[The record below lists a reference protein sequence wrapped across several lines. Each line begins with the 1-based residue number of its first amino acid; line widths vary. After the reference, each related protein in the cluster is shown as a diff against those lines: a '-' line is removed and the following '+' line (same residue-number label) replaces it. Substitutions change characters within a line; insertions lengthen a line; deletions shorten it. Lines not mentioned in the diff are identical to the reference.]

1 MLAENFIGGKV
12 LFHGD
17 SGQKIHNKWKFT
29 NKPSCYA
36 VDPTNWYMSEKLDGV
51 RAFWNSETGFHSRN
65 NNAFH
70 APLWFDSKMKSCCDK
85 NWILDGE
92 LYIQGKDASF
102 VSGTVRRKNSEK
114 DWDTVCFFVFD
125 IIGTEGNFEERTN
138 FLKSLL
144 SKCNDELSQFDDAR
158 ITSNFI
164 YLPQIK
170 VKNMEHAYEFYK
182 HIITSNGE
190 GIVLKD
196 SNSLYE
202 HKRSHKLLK
211 WKPVPTAEAKVI
223 GFLEGTGKY
232 KNKLGTF
239 LVSNGKEFH
248 LSGKMTD
255 QFRSQYVFKNH
266 KLDRILSDSV
276 PHMNDYVTYEYM
288 TLTSHGIPRQAV
300 FVGLR
305 ILKD

>member
-1 MLAENFIGGKV
+1 MKTPMLAENFVGGKV
-12 LFHGD
+12 LFYGD
-17 SGQKIHNKWKFT
+17 SGKKMGNKWKFT
-29 NKPSCYA
+29 NVPSYYA

-51 RAFWNSETGFHSRN
+51 RAIWNSQTGFHSKN

-70 APLWFDSKMKSCCDK
+70 APLWFDEKIKLCCNK
-85 NWILDGE
+85 NWTLDGE

-114 DWDTVCFFVFD
+114 DWDRVCFFVFD
-125 IIGTEGNFEERTN
+125 IIGIEGNFEKRTK
-138 FLKSLL
+138 FLESLL
-144 SKCNDELSQFDDAR
+144 TKCDDK
-158 ITSNFI
+158 NFI

-170 VKNMEHAYEFYK
+170 IKNMEHAYEFYK
-182 HIITSNGE
+182 HIITSSGE

-196 SNSLYE
+196 SNSFYE

-223 GFLEGTGKY
+223 GFVEGSGKY

-239 LVSNGKEFH
+239 LVSNGNEFH

-255 QFRSQYVFKNH
+255 QFRSQYVFVNH
-266 KLDRILSDSV
+266 ELHEILSDSV

-288 TLTSHGIPRQAV
+288 SLTSHGIPRQAV

-305 ILKD
+305 ISND